1 MGYRL
6 NPQAHER
13 PYGDA
18 MTTRRS
24 IRRFPGR
31 SFDLV
36 GVRGLPA
43 RLAMRGPSA
52 VRVAG
57 SGTRGLLKRLPAIAA
72 GARAGALRVS
82 TVVRGLS
89 SSTLR
94 SLSAGSV
101 GFGAGLLLGGAPRV
115 VAAAG
120 VAPALVMSATLLAR
134 PGATGAAGG
143 PSPAPDP
150 QPVIETGRLDDDGG
164 PSIA

>member
-1 MGYRL
+1 
-6 NPQAHER
+6 
-13 PYGDA
+13 
-18 MTTRRS
+18 MTTQRS

-31 SFDLV
+31 SFDLI
-36 GVRGLPA
+36 GVRGISA

-57 SGTRGLLKRLPAIAA
+57 SGTRRLFKRLPAIAA
-72 GARAGALRVS
+72 GARAGALRASTVAS
-82 TVVRGLS
+82 TVVRGMS

-94 SLSAGSV
+94 SLSASSV

-134 PGATGAAGG
+134 PSPAGAADG
-143 PSPAPDP
+143 PSQAAGP
-150 QPVIETGRLDDDGG
+150 QPVIETGRLDDDGA
-164 PSIA
+164 SYIA